1 MRIACE
7 TSFIGD
13 FRLKPPGFLVNSCA
27 RVSDGSS
34 RKNQTGQNIVINW
47 NDQDMPKKLREEP
60 DIEGALN
67 YAREMIAAWQNL
79 EWPFQFARFG
89 PAGVKA
95 WNSLRLELKK
105 DCVML
110 PERSADELVAQGK
123 RDPDVYDLACFVCE
137 ARIAAGKS
145 LPKPLDEFWK
155 AVQSGNLKSKRG
167 RGRPAKANAPRD
179 VMIVQ
184 VLCDI
189 EERYGLF
196 RTENEARDS
205 EREAP
210 PSASSILQ
218 EALQQHG
225 VYVTLD
231 AIRKVAS
238 GIDQEPHD
246 AATPKNVHK
255 GILRDETYFAANTSL
270 LDTLDEDDLI

>member
-1 MRIACE
+1 
-7 TSFIGD
+7 
-13 FRLKPPGFLVNSCA
+13 
-27 RVSDGSS
+27 
-34 RKNQTGQNIVINW
+34 
-47 NDQDMPKKLREEP
+47 MPKKLNEDP
-60 DIEGALN
+60 DIEGARN
-67 YAREMIAAWQNL
+67 YAYEMIAAWQNL

-95 WNSLRLELKK
+95 WNSLRLELRN

-123 RDPDVYDLACFVCE
+123 RDPDVFELACYVCE
-137 ARIAAGKS
+137 TRTAAGKS
-145 LPKPLDEFWK
+145 LPGPLDEFWK

>member
-1 MRIACE
+1 
-7 TSFIGD
+7 
-13 FRLKPPGFLVNSCA
+13 
-27 RVSDGSS
+27 
-34 RKNQTGQNIVINW
+34 
-47 NDQDMPKKLREEP
+47 
-60 DIEGALN
+60 
-67 YAREMIAAWQNL
+67 
-79 EWPFQFARFG
+79 
-89 PAGVKA
+89 
-95 WNSLRLELKK
+95 
-105 DCVML
+105 
-110 PERSADELVAQGK
+110 
-123 RDPDVYDLACFVCE
+123 
-137 ARIAAGKS
+137 
-145 LPKPLDEFWK
+145 
-155 AVQSGNLKSKRG
+155 
-167 RGRPAKANAPRD
+167 
-179 VMIVQ
+179 MIVQ